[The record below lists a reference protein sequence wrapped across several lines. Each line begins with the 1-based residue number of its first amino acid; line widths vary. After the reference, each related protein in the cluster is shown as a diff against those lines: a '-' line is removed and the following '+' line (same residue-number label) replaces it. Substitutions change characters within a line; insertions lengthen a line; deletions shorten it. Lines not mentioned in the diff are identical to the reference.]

1 MHVQPVHF
9 TKSTSAARED
19 SGLDARRIVR
29 SSLHFQDAQ
38 EQAHALSGWNQDY
51 LQLSAGLFKGELA
64 QVEGTGIK
72 LFVERV
78 QQSVLQTGLLPPGV
92 LALGV
97 PLNASGGGMFCG
109 RACDASSLHL
119 FSGDSGFEFRT
130 SRQHTMLGIEL
141 QLSEDVQLPL
151 QAGTLTHT
159 IRPLAKIKTYVMDLY
174 QSARRDPALL
184 STPAVVASV
193 SDFLLDSLLRAPNA
207 PGSQQDATTSAHWA
221 LVQRCV
227 TLVNEAPDAAPT
239 VTQLCAATGVS
250 RRTLQNAF
258 LRVLDM
264 SPLAYIKAVR
274 LKQAREA
281 LKNARSVTDAATAC
295 GFWHFGHFSQD
306 YQAMFGE
313 RPSDTLRRQ
322 S

>member
-1 MHVQPVHF
+1 MHAHPVRHTHSASAQP
-9 TKSTSAARED
+9 KDR
-19 SGLDARRIVR
+19 GLDARSSARN
-29 SSLHFQDAQ
+29 SLHFQDAQ

-51 LQLSAGLFKGELA
+51 LQLSAGLFQGELA
-64 QVEGTGIK
+64 QVEGSGIK
-72 LFVERV
+72 IFVERV
-78 QQSVLQTGLLPPGV
+78 QQSVLQTGVLPPHV

-109 RACDASSLHL
+109 RACDADSLHL

-141 QLSEDVQLPL
+141 QLGHDVELPL
-151 QAGTLTHT
+151 RAGTLTHT
-159 IRPLAKIKTYVMDLY
+159 IRPASKIKAYAMALY

-184 STPAVVASV
+184 SNPAVVASV
-193 SDFLLDSLLRAPNA
+193 SDFLLDSLLRAPDA
-207 PGSQQDATTSAHWA
+207 PGSQQDTTNAHWA

-227 TLVNEAPDAAPT
+227 TLVNDAPDAAPT
-239 VTQLCAATGVS
+239 VTQLCMETGVS

-264 SPLAYIKAVR
+264 SPLAYIKAAR

-295 GFWHFGHFSQD
+295 GFWHFGHFAQD
-306 YQAMFGE
+306 YQTLFGE

-322 S
+322 N

>member
-1 MHVQPVHF
+1 
-9 TKSTSAARED
+9 
-19 SGLDARRIVR
+19 
-29 SSLHFQDAQ
+29 LHFQDAQ

-51 LQLSAGLFKGELA
+51 LQLSAGLFQGELA
-64 QVEGTGIK
+64 QVEGSGIK
-72 LFVERV
+72 IFVERV
-78 QQSVLQTGLLPPGV
+78 QQSVLQTGLLPPRV

-109 RACDASSLHL
+109 RACDAASLHL

-141 QLSEDVQLPL
+141 QLSEDLEIPL
-151 QAGTLTHT
+151 RAGTLTHT
-159 IRPLAKIKTYVMDLY
+159 IRPLSKIKSYVMGLY
-174 QSARRDPALL
+174 QSARLDPSLL
-184 STPAVVASV
+184 SNPAVVASV

-207 PGSQQDATTSAHWA
+207 PGSDEASASHTHWA

-227 TLVNEAPDAAPT
+227 TLVNDASDAAPT
-239 VTQLCAATGVS
+239 VTQLCAQTGVS

-281 LKNARSVTDAATAC
+281 LKTARSVTDAATSC

-306 YQAMFGE
+306 YQSMFGE
-313 RPSDTLRRQ
+313 RPSDTLKRQ